1 MNNTTRTLVAIVAL
15 LVFLGL
21 NAFYTV
27 DQRELAVEFRFG
39 QIIRTDIE
47 PGLHWK
53 WPLIDRV
60 RFFDGRI
67 LTLDNQPERF
77 LTVEKKNLMVD
88 FFVKWRI
95 SDVAR
100 FYRATAGSEQIAVN
114 RLSEIIKNGLRDEF
128 GKRTLQE
135 VVSGE
140 RSEIMQ
146 DATSNANK
154 MVQDFGVTIVDVR
167 VKRIDLPDAVSG
179 KVFERMEAERAQ
191 AASKIRAEGSQDAE
205 QTRADADRQRTVILA
220 DAYAKAQKLRG
231 EGDATASE
239 IYAKAYEK
247 DPDFF
252 AFYRSLQAYKQALP
266 GKGDVLVLDP
276 DSEFFK
282 YFKSAGGH

>member
-1 MNNTTRTLVAIVAL
+1 MNNTTRILIGVAVLA
-15 LVFLGL
+15 VFLGL

-60 RFFDGRI
+60 RFFEGRI

-95 SDVAR
+95 FDVAR

-154 MVQDFGVTIVDVR
+154 MVKDFGVTIVDVR

-220 DAYAKAQKLRG
+220 NAYAEAQKLRG

-247 DPDFF
+247 DPSFF
-252 AFYRSLQAYKQALP
+252 AFYRSLDAYKQALP
-266 GKGDVLVLDP
+266 GKGDILVLDP

-282 YFKSAGGH
+282 YFNSAGGH